1 MQKGQLLAIFP
12 ARKIDIALR
21 GYSAGTH
28 FDMDQI
34 ALPVQLV
41 WDVPNVVST
50 KHWNLLDQL
59 MPLYSCVQKYT
70 NYDSPTMGLMPELY
84 VSLAIIPNEV
94 TQSRRK
100 RGVLIEL
107 LEPDDDSDG
116 KRPRK
121 RKLHAKYR
129 LRFVN
134 KVHEAYYTMDP
145 IKADD
150 GSHLKVALF
159 DENNEKITF
168 GPMSSASVE
177 VVALHGDF
185 NVDGQDYWTSE
196 EFSHCVVCPHHRKEA
211 SILGGDRILVL
222 AEGEAC
228 LGNAFF
234 QVTSFLARTGKFKMG
249 IMLASVQEE
258 RIQEGISEPLLVKDR
273 QLEGLPPAFRFHP
286 TDEELILHYLCN
298 RATIPEMDIYN
309 MEPWDLPARAKFGDC
324 EWYLSCFPKKEWHI
338 FCHRKYPISSGY
350 WMATGKARR
359 LTLSGAAGKMLGSKR
374 RLVFHLL
381 SGKMTGWVMHEYHLP
396 DNTTLRSIISST
408 TASSSTSSTR
418 DEWVLCRIFKK
429 TDLLQPSPFLDD
441 DAPVPPLRDCRL
453 QAFLSV

>member
-21 GYSAGTH
+21 GYSAGAH

-185 NVDGQDYWTSE
+185 NIDGQDYWTSE

-228 LGNAFF
+228 LSNAFF

-258 RIQEGISEPLLVKDR
+258 RIQEGISEPLLVKDHR
-273 QLEGLPPAFRFHP
+273 LEGLPPAFRFHP

-298 RATIPEMDIYN
+298 RATIPEVDIYSL
-309 MEPWDLPARAKFGDC
+309 EPWDLPAKAKFGDC
-324 EWYLSCFPKKEWHI
+324 EWYLSCFCFSKKEWHP
-338 FCHRKYPISSGY
+338 FCHRKYSTSSSGY
-350 WMATGKARR
+350 WMATGKASRI
-359 LTLSGAAGKMLGSKR
+359 TLSGAADKIVLGSKR
-374 RLVFHLL
+374 SLVFHLGRPP
-381 SGKMTGWVMHEYHLP
+381 SGKKTGWIMHEYRLP
-396 DNTTLRSIISST
+396 DNATLRSIVSGT
-408 TASSSTSSTR
+408 TASSSTSSTTR
-418 DEWVLCRIFKK
+418 VRN
-429 TDLLQPSPFLDD
+429 
-441 DAPVPPLRDCRL
+441 R
-453 QAFLSV
+453 